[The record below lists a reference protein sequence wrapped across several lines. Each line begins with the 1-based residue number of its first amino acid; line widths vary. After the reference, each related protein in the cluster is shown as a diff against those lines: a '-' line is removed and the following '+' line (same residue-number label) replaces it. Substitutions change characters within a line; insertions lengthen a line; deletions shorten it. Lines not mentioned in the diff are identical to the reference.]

1 MDILII
7 AEKPS
12 VAERIAGSFGNASKL
27 KDWKI
32 SYYEINLKDN
42 KGDKNDS
49 DKNDKYIRK
58 IYVCSAVGHLYGVA
72 QKNKDWGYPV
82 FDVEWRA
89 TYETDKNADYTKD
102 YIKTIENLAK
112 ILKKEKNAVF
122 INSCDY
128 DIEGEIIGFNAIKF
142 ACHVDP
148 FGENV
153 RRMKFSTLTKQSI
166 LNAFKNLEPTNKG
179 MAYAGMTRHI
189 LDWFWGINLSKALS
203 SSLYKILHKFQAMSI
218 GRVQGPSLKI
228 LTDREREIKNFI
240 PQKYWEISMLCK
252 KNEDAKNKFLAQHK
266 EGKIFAPEKA
276 LNIKE
281 KCKTGKDAAI
291 VEEVKKRKN
300 KISPPPAFD
309 LTELQTE
316 AYVKLKIDPRKTSE
330 LAQDLY
336 TSGITSYP
344 RTASNQLTDPIE
356 YYIDIIMKLSENY
369 KEECKILSEKNKE
382 KDLKPNNG
390 KKVDP
395 AHPAIHPTGE
405 DKELEKFSPEHKK
418 LYDLIVR
425 RFLATFGDDA
435 IREIVTANLNN
446 NSEIFIAKGSTT
458 LEEGWLKIYK
468 YAKLDEEELPE
479 LKKGEKLFVEN
490 VNMDEKETQPP
501 KRYNVASIIAELERK
516 NLGTKATRANIVDT
530 LFKRNY
536 VKTKDKAI
544 EVTPF
549 GIAVVDTLE
558 KHCSDIIDENLTR
571 KFEEDMENIQ
581 NLKTTSDNVIDEAKK
596 TLVEISDKF
605 KKEEYPIGKAL
616 LMGMKSEEYNKRNE
630 EVLFKCQKCGGNM
643 TIRKGPYGNFA
654 GCSNY
659 PKCNNTLR
667 LPVGMLIVKGKCN
680 YCEAAKIIA
689 TINKKKVAICPNP
702 LCPSKNMNNKSNNKV
717 VINK

>member
-1 MDILII
+1 MSILII

-27 KDWKI
+27 RNGKVSYFEIDSKENKD
-32 SYYEINLKDN
+32 
-42 KGDKNDS
+42 
-49 DKNDKYIRK
+49 K

-72 QKNKDWGYPV
+72 QKNKDYSYPV
-82 FDVEWRA
+82 FDVEWKP

-102 YIKTIENLAK
+102 YIKTIENLSK
-112 ILKKEKNAVF
+112 ILKKEKDVVF

-128 DIEGEIIGFNAIKF
+128 DIEGEIIGFNALKF
-142 ACHVDP
+142 ACNIDP
-148 FGENV
+148 FKENV
-153 RRMKFSTLTKQSI
+153 KRMKFSTLTKSAI
-166 LNAFKNLEPTNKG
+166 LNAYKNLEPTNKG

-203 SSLYKILHKFQAMSI
+203 SSLYKILRKFQAMSI
-218 GRVQGPSLKI
+218 GRVQGPTLKI
-228 LTDREREIKNFI
+228 LTDREREIKIFI

-252 KNEDAKNKFLAQHK
+252 KNEVAKEKFSAQHK
-266 EGKIFAPEKA
+266 EGKIFDKEKA
-276 LNIKE
+276 SNIKE
-281 KCKTGKDAAI
+281 KCKSGKDAAI
-291 VEEVKKRKN
+291 VEEVKKKKN

-316 AYVKLKIDPRKTSE
+316 AYTKLKIDPRKTSE
-330 LAQDLY
+330 LSQDLY
-336 TSGITSYP
+336 TSGIISYP
-344 RTASNQLTDPIE
+344 RTASNQLTDPIG
-356 YYIDIIMKLSENY
+356 YYIDIIMNLSGNY
-369 KEECKILSEKNKE
+369 DVECKILLEKNK
-382 KDLKPNNG
+382 KQKISPNNG
-390 KKVDP
+390 KKEDP

-405 DKELEKFSPEHKK
+405 DKELGKFSTEHKN

-435 IREIVTANLNN
+435 IREIVTATLNN
-446 NSEIFIAKGSTT
+446 NHEIFIAKGSTT

-468 YAKLDEEELPE
+468 YARPEEEDLPE

-490 VNMDEKETQPP
+490 VDLDEKETQPP

-571 KFEEDMENIQ
+571 KFEEDMDNIQ
-581 NLKTTSDNVIDEAKK
+581 NLKTTSENVIDEAKK
-596 TLVEISDKF
+596 TLIEISNKF
-605 KKEEYPIGKAL
+605 KKEEFAIGKAL
-616 LMGMKSEEYNKRNE
+616 LSGMKAEESSKRNE
-630 EVLFKCQKCGGNM
+630 EILFKCPKCEGNM

-659 PKCNNTLR
+659 PKCNNTVR
-667 LPVGMLIVKGKCN
+667 LPAGMLTMKGKCTH
-680 YCEAAKIIA
+680 CEAAKIIA
-689 TINKKKVAICPNP
+689 TINKKKIAICPNP
-702 LCPSKNMNNKSNNKV
+702 LCPSKNTNKTTNNNTTNANKG
-717 VINK
+717 K

>member
-1 MDILII
+1 MSILII

-12 VAERIAGSFGNASKL
+12 VAERIAGSFGSASKL
-27 KDWKI
+27 RNGKV
-32 SYYEINLKDN
+32 SYFEINLKDN
-42 KGDKNDS
+42 KDNKEN
-49 DKNDKYIRK
+49 NEK

-72 QKNKDWGYPV
+72 QKNRDYSYPV

-102 YIKTIENLAK
+102 YIKTIENLSK
-112 ILKKEKNAVF
+112 ILKKEKNNIF

-142 ACHVDP
+142 ACNVDP
-148 FGENV
+148 FKENV
-153 RRMKFSTLTKQSI
+153 KRMKFSTLTKSAI
-166 LNAFKNLEPTNKG
+166 LNAYKNLEPTNKG

-203 SSLYKILHKFQAMSI
+203 SSLYKILRKFQAMSI
-218 GRVQGPSLKI
+218 GRVQGPTLKI
-228 LTDREREIKNFI
+228 LTDKEREIKNFI
-240 PQKYWEISMLCK
+240 SRKYWEISMLCK
-252 KNEDAKNKFLAQHK
+252 KNEISKEKFLAQHK
-266 EGKIFAPEKA
+266 EGKIFDIETATK
-276 LNIKE
+276 IKE
-281 KCKTGKDAAI
+281 KCKSGKDAAI
-291 VEEVKKRKN
+291 VEDVKKRKN

-316 AYVKLKIDPRKTSE
+316 AYAKLKTDPRRTLE
-330 LAQDLY
+330 LSQDLY
-336 TSGITSYP
+336 TSGIISYP
-344 RTASNQLTDPIE
+344 RTASNQLTDPIG
-356 YYIDIIMKLSENY
+356 YYLDIIMNLSGNY
-369 KEECKILSEKNKE
+369 NEECKILLEKNK
-382 KDLKPNNG
+382 KQKISPNNG

-405 DKELEKFSPEHKK
+405 DKELGKFSAEHKN

-435 IREIVTANLNN
+435 IREIVTATLNN

-468 YAKLDEEELPE
+468 YTKPEEEELPE
-479 LKKGEKLFVEN
+479 LKKGEKLFVES

-501 KRYNVASIIAELERK
+501 KRYNVSSIIAELERK

-596 TLVEISDKF
+596 TLTEISNKF
-605 KKEEYPIGKAL
+605 KKEEFAIGKAL
-616 LMGMKSEEYNKRNE
+616 LSGMKAEEYNKRNE
-630 EVLFKCQKCGGNM
+630 EILFKCPKCEGNM
-643 TIRKGPYGNFA
+643 TVRKGPYGNFA

-659 PKCNNTLR
+659 PKCNNTVK
-667 LPVGMLIVKGKCN
+667 LPAGMLIIKGKCTH
-680 YCEAAKIIA
+680 CEAAKIIA
-689 TINKKKVAICPNP
+689 TINKKKIAICPNP
-702 LCPSKNMNNKSNNKV
+702 LCPSKNRDNKTNNNNSK
-717 VINK
+717 